1 MRSASNWPRSL
12 TLIAALPLLMLSI
25 GCTPSSSVRVL
36 PRTLPP
42 APAELFATV
51 KVLRPPD
58 GTDWEVVAKREQ
70 NGRVL
75 ANAKLA
81 KARVWYEDVR
91 GAYAK

>member
-1 MRSASNWPRSL
+1 M
-12 TLIAALPLLMLSI
+12 LLLSI
-25 GCTPSSSVRVL
+25 GCTPASSVRVL

-42 APAELFATV
+42 APAELFAPV

-81 KARVWYEDVR
+81 KAAAWYDDVR

>member
-1 MRSASNWPRSL
+1 MRCASYWRPSL
-12 TLIAALPLLMLSI
+12 TLIALVPVLMLSA
-25 GCTPSSSVRVL
+25 GCTPVSSVRVL
-36 PRTLPP
+36 PRALPA
-42 APAELFATV
+42 APAELFSPV

-81 KARVWYEDVR
+81 KAAAWYDQVR
-91 GAYAK
+91 QAVAK

>member
-1 MRSASNWPRSL
+1 MRCASNWRHSPK
-12 TLIAALPLLMLSI
+12 LIALVPVLLLSVA
-25 GCTPSSSVRVL
+25 CTPARSVRVL
-36 PRTLPP
+36 PRALPP
-42 APAELFATV
+42 APAELFAPA

-81 KARVWYEDVR
+81 KAGAWYEDVR
-91 GAYAK
+91 EAYGK

>member
-1 MRSASNWPRSL
+1 M
-12 TLIAALPLLMLSI
+12 IATLPLLLPSI
-25 GCTPSSSVRVL
+25 GCTPASSVKVL

-42 APAELFATV
+42 APAELFAPV

-75 ANAKLA
+75 ANAKLVKA
-81 KARVWYEDVR
+81 KAWYEDVR
-91 GAYAK
+91 EAYGK